1 MSVSNSV
8 FVALAASFGGFI
20 VGVSLAWSGPIA
32 VERIVGTTYN
42 FTPNMFHWVF
52 ICSIVTLGCAV
63 GCIPAVLLTVEFGR
77 KPIMALMMMPCIFG
91 WLFVLAEQHFSM
103 MLVGRFLIGVGS
115 GGIGVTVNRYNTE
128 ISDMQNRRMLS
139 CFFHFMLVHGNL
151 YAYIVGTLNNLMIYN
166 FACAILP
173 VIYLILL
180 YWVPESP
187 VFYIQRDDTA
197 KAEAILKWLR
207 DPDVNIQSEVEALR
221 NTQLATKSSF
231 KKEMSGSAAVKGL
244 ALAITLMLLRQVTGI
259 NAYIFYLKPILT
271 LNGVKTNLE
280 KYLIGF
286 GAAQL
291 ITTYVSTFLTERTGR
306 KMWLFVSALIMLIAS
321 IIMAIH
327 LQFLVHSDMV
337 WIVIGASILFVVG
350 HSLGFGPL
358 AWFIMSELFSDNVK
372 PLGVAIVSMLSWLF
386 MLMVTII
393 VPLVLKSSTPS
404 SIFIVFALF
413 SCFACIF
420 VVSYLPETKNKIL
433 QPTPAA
439 ETSVL

>member
-115 GGIGVTVNRYNTE
+115 GGIGVTVN
-128 ISDMQNRRMLS
+128 
-139 CFFHFMLVHGNL
+139 
-151 YAYIVGTLNNLMIYN
+151 
-166 FACAILP
+166 
-173 VIYLILL
+173 
-180 YWVPESP
+180 
-187 VFYIQRDDTA
+187 RDDTA

-372 PLGVAIVSMLSWLF
+372 PLGVAIVSMCSWLF
-386 MLMVTII
+386 MLLVTII